1 MSDLLEVR
9 VDKPVHGGHAIA
21 RHEGRVIFVRHA
33 APGELV
39 RVRLTDEGKV
49 WRGDAVEILEP
60 HPGRV
65 DVPWGHA
72 GPGGVG
78 AELAHLDLATQ
89 HEWKTEVI
97 HDALHRIA
105 QLDLPVRIH
114 PGDDGDGWHTR
125 TRIDLTTDAEGQAG
139 MFAHRTHTHI
149 PLQSMPLAHPSL
161 DALELFSTTWPAGV
175 RLSAIAPSADA
186 PVVLIDGLPPPGHPG
201 TIWERVGEYEY
212 LLDAGGFWQAHH
224 RAPELLL
231 AAVLEAVGDIDGGT
245 VFDLF
250 SGAGLFT
257 LPLAH
262 AVGPAGHVHSVEG
275 SRRASTNARENLSAH
290 PHARTHHGDV
300 RRVLNGSAL
309 PERADVVILDP
320 PRVGAKR
327 GVIEQII
334 RRAPEKIVYVSCDPA
349 ALARDLAI
357 AAERGYTA
365 SGIDSFDLFPHT
377 HHIESVATL
386 TKR

>member
-1 MSDLLEVR
+1 MSDLQVR

-39 RVRLTDEGKV
+39 RVRITDEGRV
-49 WRGDAVEILEP
+49 WRGDAVEILEA

-65 DVPWGHA
+65 EVPWEHA

-89 HEWKTEVI
+89 HQWKKDVI
-97 HDALHRIA
+97 KDALHRIGA
-105 QLDLPVRIH
+105 QDLPVSIH
-114 PGDDGDGWHTR
+114 PGDDGDGWRTR
-125 TRIDLTTDAEGQAG
+125 TRIDLTTDAAGRAG
-139 MFAHRTHTHI
+139 MFAHRSHNHI
-149 PLQSMPLAHPSL
+149 PLKTMPLAHPDL
-161 DALELFSTTWPAGV
+161 DDLGLFSTAWPPGV
-175 RLSAIAPSADA
+175 RLSAVAPSADA
-186 PVVLIDGLPPPGHPG
+186 PLVLVDGAAPPGHPG
-201 TIWERVGEYEY
+201 TVWERVGDYEY
-212 LLDAGGFWQAHH
+212 LLDARGFWQAHH
-224 RAPELLL
+224 RAPEVLLT
-231 AAVLEAVGDIDGGT
+231 AVLEAVGDIGGGT

-257 LPLAH
+257 LPLTE

-275 SRRASTNARENLSAH
+275 NLRAVANARQNLAAH
-290 PHARTHHGDV
+290 KHAQIHHGDV
-300 RRVLNGSAL
+300 HHMLNNSTL

-327 GVIEQII
+327 RVMEQII
-334 RRAPEKIVYVSCDPA
+334 RRSPAKIVYVSCDPA

-357 AAERGYTA
+357 AAEHDYAA
-365 SGIDSFDLFPHT
+365 SRIEGFDLFPHT
-377 HHIESVATL
+377 HHIESIATL
-386 TKR
+386 TRR